1 MRTQGSPKKRHTT
14 LWPSVVEFA
23 LILPVVLT
31 ILGAAVDMARL
42 YGAWVALEGSTRDA
56 AEQVAGD
63 PTVTSSGAATTLAKT
78 VICSQMEDIAG
89 FVAPDGQPTNCSQ
102 PAVTVTW
109 TAPSAT
115 APGASSRYPIGTATV
130 TAALPF
136 RMLFAYPFITQN
148 GAWNITSTQT
158 YAIVQNR

>member
-1 MRTQGSPKKRHTT
+1 MRTQGSSKSRHRS
-14 LWPSVVEFA
+14 LGQSVVEFA

-31 ILGAAVDMARL
+31 ILGASVDMARL
-42 YGAWVALEGSTRDA
+42 YGAWVALEGATRDA

-63 PTVTSSGAATTLAKT
+63 PTLTNSTLAATRAQV
-78 VICSQMEDIAG
+78 VICSQLTKIVG
-89 FVAPDGQPTNCSQ
+89 YVAPVGDPTHCTQ
-102 PAVTVTW
+102 PAIALTW
-109 TAPSAT
+109 AAPSAT

-130 TAALPF
+130 TATLPF

-148 GAWNITSTQT
+148 GTWNITSTQT